1 MTDETYEMLQEWLI
15 SGTELQKM
23 HARFRLDMPDAAK
36 HELDGRIAPM
46 VIPVAPRVP
55 LDFEAPVATED
66 PPAPKVPYPSLAK
79 MAGNAAAAMADVAK
93 GWFKGG
99 QVRVAKEEQ
108 ERRFAICQSCT
119 EWFDPEKERCRHPRC
134 GCYMRLKTW
143 LASQRCPIGKW
154 ESVSG
159 GDRPATQEDATW

>member
-23 HARFRLDMPDAAK
+23 HAQFRLGMPDAVD
-36 HELDGRIAPM
+36 HEPGGRIAPM
-46 VIPVAPRVP
+46 VIPAAPA
-55 LDFEAPVATED
+55 EAPETESVPATGVAD
-66 PPAPKVPYPSLAK
+66 RPYPSLAK
-79 MAGNAAAAMADVAK
+79 MAGNAATAFVDVAK
-93 GWFKGG
+93 GFFKGE

-119 EWFDPEKERCRHPRC
+119 EWFDPEKERCRHPKC

-143 LASQRCPIGKW
+143 LASQRCPVGKW
-154 ESVSG
+154 ERVG
-159 GDRPATQEDATW
+159 GDEKPTTQERATW